1 MYATS
6 PDVTESTPALAMQIM
21 PQKISR
27 AVVGGGGGGEFILT
41 GVREGF
47 HIIDENSSPGE
58 AAAPNHP
65 SAMPTSALFAQA
77 SEQIKVEI
85 LHGNYVEVKTVPLV
99 ISPLGVIEKP
109 GGGIRIIHDCSRPP
123 GVSVNDYAPELDKQ
137 RFQSVDCA
145 AKLVKPG
152 WFMAK
157 VDFKSAYRSVNISA
171 HSQLVTGL
179 KWHLHSCVFG
189 RFFHLRI
196 VT

>member
-6 PDVTESTPALAMQIM
+6 PDVIESTPALAMQIM
-21 PQKISR
+21 PQKTSR
-27 AVVGGGGGGEFILT
+27 AVVGGGGGLCLSAWEHELGDDFDKEFILT

-65 SAMPTSALFAQA
+65 SAMPTSARGALFAQA

-85 LHGNYVEVKTVPLV
+85 LHGDYVEVKTVPLV

-123 GVSVNDYAPELDKQ
+123 GVSVNDYAPDLDKQ

-145 AKLVKPG
+145 AKLMKPG

-157 VDFKSAYRSVNISA
+157 VDLKSAYRYVNISA
-171 HSQLVTGL
+171 
-179 KWHLHSCVFG
+179 
-189 RFFHLRI
+189 RARA
-196 VT
+196 